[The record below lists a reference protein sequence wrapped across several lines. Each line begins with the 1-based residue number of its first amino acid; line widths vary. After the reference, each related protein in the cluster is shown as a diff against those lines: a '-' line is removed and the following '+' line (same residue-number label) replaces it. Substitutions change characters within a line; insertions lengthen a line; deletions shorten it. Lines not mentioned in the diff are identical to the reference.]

1 MQKQLRN
8 IFFAK
13 KKDNIYKDFN
23 VKVSIN
29 YTSVQIDEIFCEE
42 LLPLN
47 HENAF

>member
-1 MQKQLRN
+1 MQRQLRN
-8 IFFAK
+8 ILFA

-29 YTSVQIDEIFCEE
+29 LTSVQIDEIFCEE
-42 LLPLN
+42 LLPLS